1 MTREQKI
8 DEMMEGV
15 AFESDNVVERA
26 LNRFASMSDDE
37 INKQY
42 SEWIGE

>member
-15 AFESDNVVERA
+15 AFESDRVIKQA
-26 LNRFASMSDDE
+26 LDRFASMSDDDIDRE
-37 INKQY
+37 Y
-42 SEWIGE
+42 SEWVNQ

>member
-1 MTREQKI
+1 
-8 DEMMEGV
+8 MEGV